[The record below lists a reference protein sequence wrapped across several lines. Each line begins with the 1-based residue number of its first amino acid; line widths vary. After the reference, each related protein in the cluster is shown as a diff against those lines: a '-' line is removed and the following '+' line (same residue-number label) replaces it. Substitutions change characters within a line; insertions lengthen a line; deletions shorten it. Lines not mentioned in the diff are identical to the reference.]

1 MAGMSTGSA
10 TKWHR
15 IAIAVALITS
25 FVYLVAVSVH
35 PGTTH
40 KWMAFWTAFD
50 DFGQCITPLIAAG
63 ACWFTAR
70 RSSGR
75 ERVSWMLIGA
85 GAAAWGT
92 GQILWTVYEV
102 GLGTQPV
109 SPSACDAGFLLSP
122 VLIVIGLL
130 RFVDT
135 PAGLFSRVRGVL
147 EALLISGGVLIAMW
161 AFLLSPVVATSKN
174 SLTEQ
179 LVTLT
184 YPVLDAVTIAT
195 FLFVVSRRRT
205 HLYGRLSLLAS
216 AIVLLAVSDS
226 TFWYFTT
233 VRNVDDVN
241 PTDAGWFAGFLLLA
255 FGAVALRRRPAGVG
269 PGAGKTLSPSSA
281 HDAERL
287 FHRSWVVVAVP
298 ELVALSGLLAVAGY
312 QLIAGDGRFDRPVSW
327 MVVSLAGLALAH
339 GVSVAVENHTLT
351 ARLEDRVEQR
361 TMELA
366 SRERHFSA
374 LVEHSSDVTAVVSPD
389 LTFTWVSQGVKDAY
403 GWDPATLVGHT
414 LSDFGDRYNALI
426 DALPRSPTIPERV
439 QQVAWELTDATG
451 RLRFADS
458 KITNLVEDPDVS
470 GYVINTR
477 DVTDQTLL
485 EQELRHQAF
494 HDHLSGLANRA
505 LFNDRAEHA
514 LLRARRTGTE
524 IAVMMIDLDG
534 FKDVNDG
541 LGHQAGDALLR
552 TTADQLLGVARA
564 SDTVARLG
572 GDEFAVLMEDLDGPV
587 DALAAAER
595 MRASL
600 RDATTFENAEFAVT
614 ASIGVA
620 ISDPTS
626 CVSDLLR
633 DADIAMYSVKNNGK
647 DADQLFEPW
656 MRDQAR
662 ERFQLQSEL
671 VGALDRGEF
680 TLFYQPSF
688 KLATG
693 RLEGFEA
700 LIRWNHPNLG
710 LVPPDKFIT
719 LAEESGLIVPLGRW
733 VLQEATRQLGEWSR
747 RLPHDDQL
755 TMAINVSAR
764 QIRDWRLPGD
774 IHDAI
779 ASAGIAP
786 QRIVLEITESMLLHD
801 PKEVATVLRSLKAG
815 GMRIAIDDFGTG
827 YSSLS
832 LLQDLP
838 IDILKIDKAFVS
850 PPDDNEAHGHKVL
863 GAILTLAQTLGLQT
877 VAEGVEQVDQAALLT
892 ARGCDIGQG
901 FLWSRPLTK
910 DDAWTLLARF
920 DSDSERQGATNT
932 TQPESSRRSQD
943 PLLLDECE

>member
-1 MAGMSTGSA
+1 MANMTIGNGA
-10 TKWHR
+10 RRHR
-15 IAIAVALITS
+15 VAVVVAVVAS

-35 PGTTH
+35 PGTHRWTS
-40 KWMAFWTAFD
+40 FWTAFD
-50 DFGQCITPLIAAG
+50 DFGQCITPFIGAA
-63 ACWFTAR
+63 ACWLTAR

-75 ERVSWMLIGA
+75 ERVSWVLIGA
-85 GAAAWGT
+85 GAAAWGA
-92 GQILWTVYEV
+92 GQILWTLYEV
-102 GLGTQPV
+102 GFGHQPV
-109 SPSACDAGFLLSP
+109 SPSLSDAGFLLSP

-135 PAGLFSRVRGVL
+135 PAGLLSRVRGVL
-147 EALLISGGVLIAMW
+147 EALLIAGGVLVAVW
-161 AFLLSPVVATSKN
+161 ALLLSPVVATSRN
-174 SLTEQ
+174 SLAEQ
-179 LVTLT
+179 LVTLA
-184 YPVLDAVTIAT
+184 YPVLDAVAIAT
-195 FLFVVSRRRT
+195 VLFVATRRRS
-205 HLYGRLSLLAS
+205 HVYGRLSLLAG

-226 TFWYFTT
+226 TFWYLTT
-233 VRNVDDVN
+233 VKNLDDVN
-241 PTDAGWFAGFLLLA
+241 PTDAGWFAGFLLLG
-255 FGAVALRRRPAGVG
+255 FGAVALRRRPNVAD
-269 PGAGKTLSPSSA
+269 PGDDGTWSPPA
-281 HDAERL
+281 AEDTERV
-287 FHRSWVVVAVP
+287 FHRSWVAVAVP
-298 ELVALSGLLAVAGY
+298 ELVALSGLLTVAGY
-312 QLIAGDGRFDRPVSW
+312 QLIAGGGRFDRPVSW
-327 MVVSLAGLALAH
+327 MVAGLAGLALAH
-339 GVSVAVENHTLT
+339 GVSVVVENHALT
-351 ARLEDRVEQR
+351 AKLEDRVAQR
-361 TMELA
+361 TAELA
-366 SRERHFSA
+366 GRERHFAA
-374 LVEHSSDVTAVVSPD
+374 LVEHSSDVTSVVAPD
-389 LTFTWVSQGVKDAY
+389 LTITWVSQGVKDAH
-403 GWDPATLVGHT
+403 GWDPATLVGHK
-414 LSDFGDRYNALI
+414 LSDFGDRYGALV
-426 DALPRSPTIPERV
+426 DVLQRSPTVPERV
-439 QQVAWELTDATG
+439 QQVAWELVDATG
-451 RLRFADS
+451 RQQFADS
-458 KITNLVEDPDVS
+458 KITNLVGDPDVG

-477 DVTDQTLL
+477 DVTDQTVL

-541 LGHQAGDALLR
+541 LGHHAGDALLR

-671 VGALDRGEF
+671 VGALDRREF

-688 KLATG
+688 ELATG

-700 LIRWNHPNLG
+700 LVRWNHPNLG
-710 LVPPDKFIT
+710 LVPPDKFIA

-747 RLPHDDQL
+747 SLAHDAQL

-764 QIRDWRLPGD
+764 QMRDWRLPDD

-779 ASAGIAP
+779 DAAGVAP
-786 QRIVLEITESMLLHD
+786 QRVVLEITESMLLHD
-801 PKEVATVLRSLKAG
+801 PKEVAVVLRALKARG
-815 GMRIAIDDFGTG
+815 VRIAIDDFGTG

-850 PPDDNEAHGHKVL
+850 PPEENETNGHKVL
-863 GAILTLAQTLGLQT
+863 GAILTLAQTLGLRT

-901 FLWSRPLTK
+901 FLWARPLTT
-910 DDAWTLLARF
+910 DDAWTLLA
-920 DSDSERQGATNT
+920 SLDSERQT
-932 TQPESSRRSQD
+932 TGTTFTPPQS
-943 PLLLDECE
+943 